1 LQMLMLAHEL
11 PSVRQTIGR
20 GARIL
25 SSYGSLTLFER
36 SDDGALEPTLRCGT
50 ALGPSALLVEKV
62 LAEGAVKTGGTMSTI
77 DPGDNERERG
87 RSDEYMA
94 SGRLCL
100 VRPLRA
106 YGEVVGA
113 LVLHYDDRIV
123 LDDTEFDT
131 LRRFAEFA
139 AAVLSGARTRADL
152 NGYAYNDPLTGL
164 GNRRRLTAE
173 FARLAGSRLALLLVD
188 FDGLKLVNDK
198 LTYEDGDHLIATI
211 GRVLNTLARPDEL
224 VVRYGGDE
232 FVVMI
237 EGAGAAYSRE
247 RADEITAV
255 IDRITLP
262 PATSA
267 LFRGASVGWATVEPN
282 ESAATALA
290 RAAAEMRSRKRRRK
304 TDRELGGAA
313 PERIISPSTD
323 VAESQ
328 GRQAG

>member
-1 LQMLMLAHEL
+1 MGEAAALIPVLQMLMLAHEL

-20 GARIL
+20 GARII
-25 SSYGSLTLFER
+25 SSYDSLTLFER
-36 SDDGALEPTLRCGT
+36 RDDGALEPTLRCGT

-62 LAEGAVKTGGTMSTI
+62 LAEGAVKAGDTMSTI
-77 DPGDNERERG
+77 DPGDSERG
-87 RSDEYMA
+87 PSDDYLA

-106 YGEVVGA
+106 YGEIVGA
-113 LVLHYDDRIV
+113 LVLHYDNRIV

-237 EGAGAAYSRE
+237 EGASATYARE

-304 TDRELGGAA
+304 TDRELGAAA
-313 PERIISPSTD
+313 PERIISQ
-323 VAESQ
+323 EM
-328 GRQAG
+328 